1 MDGHLWL
8 ADCYFAHNSLGF
20 PVLLLSSTSVLTPG
34 RLARTWRRSFPTS
47 CGVALLGGV
56 KLEARIKPPGNSS
69 FEFTAE
75 GKGINL
81 TTLANPVHR
90 GADNRQ

>member
-1 MDGHLWL
+1 
-8 ADCYFAHNSLGF
+8 
-20 PVLLLSSTSVLTPG
+20 
-34 RLARTWRRSFPTS
+34 
-47 CGVALLGGV
+47 V

-81 TTLANPVHR
+81 TTLANPVTVALIIGNDTGKNRTFR
-90 GADNRQ
+90 GCALVEMPANKRFCISA